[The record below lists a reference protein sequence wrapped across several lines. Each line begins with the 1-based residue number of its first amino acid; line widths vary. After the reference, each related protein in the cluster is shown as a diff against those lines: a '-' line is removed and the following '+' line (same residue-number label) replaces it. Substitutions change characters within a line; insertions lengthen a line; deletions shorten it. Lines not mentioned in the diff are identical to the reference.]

1 MTDVMPQVA
10 EYDYIIVG
18 AGSAGCVLA
27 NRLSED
33 PATTVLL
40 LEAGPEDKSL
50 WMKIPAGATRVF
62 APGPTNWGYFTE
74 PERHLRNRKI
84 YWPRGRT
91 LGGSSSI
98 NGMVYLRGHPEDYN
112 EWARLG
118 NPGWAWDDVMPYF
131 KVSEDQQHGPSS
143 MHGSGGPLAV
153 SDPVVDD
160 EASRLFIQSA
170 VNSGLPFRQ
179 DLNDGIQEGV
189 GRAQVTVRDGRRSST
204 SAAFLHPIR
213 HRRNLDVKVG
223 ALVERVELQGRR
235 AVGIRYSQ
243 AGTPLGARARREV
256 ILSGGVINTPQLLML
271 SGIGPAAHLQAMGVP
286 VRHDLEGV
294 GANLQDHLYV
304 YFIAECEKALS
315 LNHELT
321 GARMYFHALKYLFNR
336 SGYLNMGAVQST
348 AFPRVGKGADRP
360 DVEISFRPISLTI
373 SKTGAIVLDPFP
385 GINASCSLLR
395 PKARGAIRLAS
406 ANPRDPARIH
416 ANYLDNEED
425 LSVMR
430 EGMRWIRK
438 VFTTAPL
445 ADFLKREVSPG
456 AMVTSDG
463 DWENYIRDNAQSVY
477 HPVGTCAMGV
487 DAMAVVDPQLKVHGM
502 EGLRVID
509 ASVMPRITSCNTNA
523 PTIMIGEKGA
533 SMILAEHKA
542 RSR

>member
-1 MTDVMPQVA
+1 MSTTK

-33 PATTVLL
+33 PTTTVLL
-40 LEAGPEDKSL
+40 VEAGPEDKSI

-74 PERHLRNRKI
+74 PQSHLRNRKI

-118 NPGWAWDDVMPYF
+118 NPGWSWDEVLPFF
-131 KVSEDQQHGPSS
+131 KVSEDQQHGPSA

-153 SDPVVDD
+153 SDPAIDD
-160 EASRLFIQSA
+160 KASRLFIASA
-170 VNSGLPFRQ
+170 VNTGLPFRQ

-189 GRAQVTVRDGRRSST
+189 GRAQVTVRNGRRSST
-204 SAAFLHPIR
+204 SAAFLHPVR
-213 HRRNLDVKVG
+213 HRSNLHVQVQ
-223 ALVERVELQGRR
+223 ALVERVEIVDRR
-235 AVGIRYSQ
+235 AVGIRYTKDGQ
-243 AGTPLGARARREV
+243 GHFARARREV
-256 ILSGGVINTPQLLML
+256 ILSGGVINSPQLLML
-271 SGIGPAAHLQAMGVP
+271 SGIGPPQHLQQLGMP
-286 VRHDLEGV
+286 VAHPLPGV

-304 YFIAECEKALS
+304 YFIAECEKSLS

-321 GARMYFHALKYLFNR
+321 GARMYMQALKYFINR
-336 SGYLNMGAVQST
+336 SGYLNIGAVQAT
-348 AFPRVGKGADRP
+348 AFPKVARNADRP

-373 SKTGAIVLDPFP
+373 GKTGAIVLDSFP

-395 PKARGAIRLAS
+395 PQARGAIRLAS
-406 ANPRDPARIH
+406 ANPRDAARID
-416 ANYLDNEED
+416 ANYLDNAED

-438 VFTTAPL
+438 VFETPPMS
-445 ADFLKREVSPG
+445 DFLKREVK
-456 AMVTSDG
+456 T
-463 DWENYIRDNAQSVY
+463 
-477 HPVGTCAMGV
+477 GV
-487 DAMAVVDPQLKVHGM
+487 
-502 EGLRVID
+502 
-509 ASVMPRITSCNTNA
+509 
-523 PTIMIGEKGA
+523 
-533 SMILAEHKA
+533 
-542 RSR
+542 